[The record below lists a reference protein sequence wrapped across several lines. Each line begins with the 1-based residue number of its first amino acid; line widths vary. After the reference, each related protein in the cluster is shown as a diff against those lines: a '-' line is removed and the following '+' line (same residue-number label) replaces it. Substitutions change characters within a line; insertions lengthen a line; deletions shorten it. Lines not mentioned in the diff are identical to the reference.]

1 VFIDVSHIL
10 KNKHIWSF
18 INQEEVHKI
27 EDDSSSERQ
36 FMLTELKQ
44 VSLLHFV
51 NPFSKQ
57 LLSSLAFVVVLC

>member
-1 VFIDVSHIL
+1 MFIVVSHIL

-27 EDDSSSERQ
+27 EDDSSFKRQ

-57 LLSSLAFVVVLC
+57 LL